1 MSLMRKVQGLFERG
15 KQVRRL
21 EWDLLI
27 AVRDRYTINHVF
39 RKLTRKQQRISNIVI
54 RHIARRRRA
63 CSRGT
68 LSPHHTSINHISSN
82 RSSSGSIM
90 AVQHDELHNN
100 NPKQHDLAKGYNFL
114 ADPGIPRSTVLWLQ
128 ETRAEVIVFQQIL
141 RLGHH
146 GVFCKAS
153 FPAVITMSAA
163 CICMRRV
170 HADCHSRHRR
180 KMVESLSHV
189 SHGVVSACL

>member
-54 RHIARRRRA
+54 RHITRRRRA

-114 ADPGIPRSTVLWLQ
+114 ADPGIPRSAMLWLQ
-128 ETRAEVIVFQQIL
+128 ETRAGFIVFQQIL